1 MMKNIFDMGNRVWCV
16 FNKLIQIIEGR
27 YEYEFTLLI
36 YNKRSWIMLFT
47 DIYFT
52 STPMDTSLHK

>member
-1 MMKNIFDMGNRVWCV
+1 MKNIFDMGNRVWCV

>member
-1 MMKNIFDMGNRVWCV
+1 MKNIFDMGNRVWCV

-36 YNKRSWIMLFT
+36 YNKISWIMLFT

-52 STPMDTSLHK
+52 RTPMDTSLHK